1 MVQSSPSH
9 PPKVLLAMVGMTR
22 LLWCLFA
29 LALALFLIQRAH
41 GSATTT
47 LHEEGQEESIG
58 GEDGGSGN
66 KSRENSDHSSCR
78 YIDYY
83 SILGIDPGESDM
95 STIKAAYRAMALR
108 WHPDKVEQD
117 KKSESEAM
125 LIKINEAYETLSD
138 YDKRNE
144 YMKTYYNHETMS
156 ELMARSSTALQSLLK
171 LGKKMWED
179 LPHTDRQEL
188 IYELQQ
194 YVSNKD
200 DMQHDATLIFN
211 NKNVLRGFFR
221 GGVMAVTV
229 ISGFALLGAGFFS
242 FTVLKLTNEVMA
254 FVFKVITF
262 PLRIFFGGSKGRV
275 ANQEI
280 GQQMGDNRR
289 GGGWGRY
296 RYGHGVHYAL

>member
-1 MVQSSPSH
+1 
-9 PPKVLLAMVGMTR
+9 MVGMTR

-29 LALALFLIQRAH
+29 LALVLFFIQRAH

-47 LHEEGQEESIG
+47 LHEKGQDESLG

-66 KSRENSDHSSCR
+66 KSRENSDHSSYR

-117 KKSESEAM
+117 KKPESEAM

-144 YMKTYYNHETMS
+144 YMKTYNNHETMS

-221 GGVMAVTV
+221 GGVLAVTV
-229 ISGFALLGAGFFS
+229 VSAFALLGAGFFS
-242 FTVLKLTNEVMA
+242 FAVLKLTNEVMA

-262 PLRIFFGGSKGRV
+262 PLRIFLGGSKGRV

-296 RYGHGVHYAL
+296 RYGHGVHDAL

>member
-1 MVQSSPSH
+1 
-9 PPKVLLAMVGMTR
+9 
-22 LLWCLFA
+22 
-29 LALALFLIQRAH
+29 
-41 GSATTT
+41 
-47 LHEEGQEESIG
+47 
-58 GEDGGSGN
+58 
-66 KSRENSDHSSCR
+66 
-78 YIDYY
+78 
-83 SILGIDPGESDM
+83 
-95 STIKAAYRAMALR
+95 
-108 WHPDKVEQD
+108 
-117 KKSESEAM
+117 M

-144 YMKTYYNHETMS
+144 YMKTYNNHETMS

-221 GGVMAVTV
+221 GGVLAVTV
-229 ISGFALLGAGFFS
+229 VSAFALLGAGFFS
-242 FTVLKLTNEVMA
+242 FAVLKLTNEVMA

-262 PLRIFFGGSKGRV
+262 PLRIFLGGSKGRV

-296 RYGHGVHYAL
+296 RYGHGVHDAL